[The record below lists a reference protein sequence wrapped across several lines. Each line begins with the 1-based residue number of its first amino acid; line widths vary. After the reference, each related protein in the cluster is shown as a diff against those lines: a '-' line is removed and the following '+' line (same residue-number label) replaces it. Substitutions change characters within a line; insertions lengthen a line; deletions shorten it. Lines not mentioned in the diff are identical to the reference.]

1 MSTGVVV
8 TATVWAFG
16 LDVVAGCGDSFGC
29 GVQSVFLAGSRFD
42 GMACG
47 LSVVGYVLYEM
58 VCDRRDLCVGS

>member
-1 MSTGVVV
+1 
-8 TATVWAFG
+8 
-16 LDVVAGCGDSFGC
+16 
-29 GVQSVFLAGSRFD
+29 LAGSRFD